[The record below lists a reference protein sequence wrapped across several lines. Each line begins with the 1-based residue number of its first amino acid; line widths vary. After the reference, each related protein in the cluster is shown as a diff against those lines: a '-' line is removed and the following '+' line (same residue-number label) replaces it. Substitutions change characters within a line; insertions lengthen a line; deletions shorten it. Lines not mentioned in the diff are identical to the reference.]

1 MEIIGTQLISAPREA
16 VWLALNDP
24 LILKNCLPGCESVE
38 KLSNEE
44 FKVIIKTSIG
54 PLRARFQGSLIMT
67 ESHPPASCVMNFEGQ
82 GGAVGFG
89 KGTSSVTL
97 ESVAE
102 GTQLS
107 YNAKAQIGGKLAQ
120 VGSRLIDS
128 VAKKMTDDF
137 FKAFKAQLQ
146 GPDVEPSI
154 KNALASQGLAPSRGH
169 AVSLSTEVAHPP
181 SVAQVTPPAP
191 ANAEAAGHAH
201 QASHAAHTAHTAP
214 TPLNHEERE
223 HMVPAWWLAP
233 ACVLGAAIAIAA
245 RLIN

>member
-1 MEIIGTQLISAPREA
+1 MEIIGTQLIAAPREA

-44 FKVIIKTSIG
+44 FKVIIKTAIG

-67 ESHPPASCVMNFEGQ
+67 ESHPPESCVMNFEGQ

-89 KGTSSVTL
+89 KGTSSVSL
-97 ESVAE
+97 ESVPE
-102 GTQLS
+102 GTRLS

-146 GPDVEPSI
+146 APLAEPAG
-154 KNALASQGLAPSRGH
+154 KPALPAPSLTSAASH
-169 AVSLSTEVAHPP
+169 TVSLSTEVAHA
-181 SVAQVTPPAP
+181 SVGNIGNVSPNTHSAASSA
-191 ANAEAAGHAH
+191 ANA
-201 QASHAAHTAHTAP
+201 AAHSSS
-214 TPLNHEERE
+214 NEERA
-223 HMVPAWWLAP
+223 HMVPAWWMAP
-233 ACVLGAAIAIAA
+233 ACILGAAIAIAA
-245 RLIN
+245 RWIN

>member
-1 MEIIGTQLISAPREA
+1 MEIIGTQLIAAPREA

-44 FKVIIKTSIG
+44 FKVIIKTAIG

-67 ESHPPASCVMNFEGQ
+67 ESHPPESCVMNFEGQ

-89 KGTSSVTL
+89 KGTSSVSL
-97 ESVAE
+97 ESVPE
-102 GTQLS
+102 GTRLS

-146 GPDVEPSI
+146 APLAEPAG
-154 KNALASQGLAPSRGH
+154 KPALPAPSLTSAASH
-169 AVSLSTEVAHPP
+169 TVSLSTEVAHA
-181 SVAQVTPPAP
+181 SVGNNGNVSPNTHSAASSA
-191 ANAEAAGHAH
+191 ANA
-201 QASHAAHTAHTAP
+201 AAHSSS
-214 TPLNHEERE
+214 NEERA
-223 HMVPAWWLAP
+223 HMVPAWWMAP
-233 ACVLGAAIAIAA
+233 ACILGAAIAIAA
-245 RLIN
+245 RWIN

>member
-1 MEIIGTQLISAPREA
+1 MEIIGTQLIAAPREA
-16 VWLALNDP
+16 VWHALNDP
-24 LILKNCLPGCESVE
+24 GVLKNCLPGCESVE
-38 KLSNEE
+38 KLSDTE
-44 FKVIIKTSIG
+44 FKVIIKTAIG

-89 KGTSSVTL
+89 KGTSSVSL
-97 ESVAE
+97 ESTSE

-146 GPDVEPSI
+146 APTVVKDVLP
-154 KNALASQGLAPSRGH
+154 APSHTTALSHPSPLPH
-169 AVSLSTEVAHPP
+169 ASSLGTDLTHGGVATAQSS
-181 SVAQVTPPAP
+181 SVAS
-191 ANAEAAGHAH
+191 NASNASTHHASSSEDAG
-201 QASHAAHTAHTAP
+201 P
-214 TPLNHEERE
+214 
-223 HMVPAWWLAP
+223 MVPAWWMAP
-233 ACVLGAAIAIAA
+233 ACILGAAIAIAA
-245 RLIN
+245 RWIN

>member
-1 MEIIGTQLISAPREA
+1 MEIIGTQLIAAPREA

-67 ESHPPASCVMNFEGQ
+67 ESHPPESCVMNFEGQ

-89 KGTSSVTL
+89 KGTSSVSL
-97 ESVAE
+97 ESVPE

-146 GPDVEPSI
+146 APLAEPPG
-154 KNALASQGLAPSRGH
+154 KTALPAPSLTPAASH
-169 AVSLSTEVAHPP
+169 TVSLSTEVAHASGASVGNAS
-181 SVAQVTPPAP
+181 SVATNTHTSAVST
-191 ANAEAAGHAH
+191 ANA
-201 QASHAAHTAHTAP
+201 AAHTSSNEEHT
-214 TPLNHEERE
+214 
-223 HMVPAWWLAP
+223 HMVPAWWMAP
-233 ACVLGAAIAIAA
+233 ACILGAAIAIAA
-245 RLIN
+245 RWIN

>member
-1 MEIIGTQLISAPREA
+1 MEIIGTQLIAAPREA

-67 ESHPPASCVMNFEGQ
+67 ESHPPESCVMNFEGQ

-89 KGTSSVTL
+89 KGTSSVSL
-97 ESVAE
+97 ESVPE

-146 GPDVEPSI
+146 APLAEPPG
-154 KNALASQGLAPSRGH
+154 KTALPAPSLTPAASH
-169 AVSLSTEVAHPP
+169 TLSLSTEVAHAGVG
-181 SVAQVTPPAP
+181 SVENAGNVSTNTHTSTDST
-191 ANAEAAGHAH
+191 ANA
-201 QASHAAHTAHTAP
+201 AAHSSS
-214 TPLNHEERE
+214 NEEHA
-223 HMVPAWWLAP
+223 HMVPAWWMAP
-233 ACVLGAAIAIAA
+233 ACILGAAIAIAA
-245 RLIN
+245 RWIN

>member
-1 MEIIGTQLISAPREA
+1 MEIIGTQLIAAPREA

-67 ESHPPASCVMNFEGQ
+67 ESHPPESCVMNFEGQ

-89 KGTSSVTL
+89 KGTSSVSL
-97 ESVAE
+97 ESVPE

-146 GPDVEPSI
+146 APLAEPAG
-154 KNALASQGLAPSRGH
+154 KTALPAPSLTPTASH
-169 AVSLSTEVAHPP
+169 TVSLSTEVAHA
-181 SVAQVTPPAP
+181 SVGNIGNVSPNTHSAASSA
-191 ANAEAAGHAH
+191 ANA
-201 QASHAAHTAHTAP
+201 AAHSSS
-214 TPLNHEERE
+214 NEERA
-223 HMVPAWWLAP
+223 HMVPAWWMAP
-233 ACVLGAAIAIAA
+233 ACILGAAIAIAA
-245 RLIN
+245 RWIN